1 MSQATAQLL
10 EGVSRDFIPENEL
23 VWSDGAP
30 LDTIWH
36 RKQINLAADVLEEAL
51 AERGVHDGFVGGNM
65 FVYYSAEQA
74 RAIAEEVRQ
83 MTLFGDAEV
92 DVAVGPSGRK
102 PFKGPDV
109 FVVTGGVKPR
119 RRRTAVM
126 TARTTAGFGSMTPA
140 GG

>member
-1 MSQATAQLL
+1 
-10 EGVSRDFIPENEL
+10 
-23 VWSDGAP
+23 
-30 LDTIWH
+30 
-36 RKQINLAADVLEEAL
+36 
-51 AERGVHDGFVGGNM
+51 M

-92 DVAVGPSGRK
+92 DVAAGPSGRK